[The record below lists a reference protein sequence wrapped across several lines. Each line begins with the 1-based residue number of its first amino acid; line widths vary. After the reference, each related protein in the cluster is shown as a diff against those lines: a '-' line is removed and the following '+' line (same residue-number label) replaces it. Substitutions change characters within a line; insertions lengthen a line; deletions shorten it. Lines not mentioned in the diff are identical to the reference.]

1 MKGTRTLLRLY
12 LTLVLRGVAA
22 LPGLLYL
29 KWTRSPRAEGYLL
42 ERAARWG
49 RASVAAAG
57 ARVRVEGAER
67 VPAEGPV
74 VYVANH
80 QGALDIPIIMGYLP
94 GVPAFVAKREL
105 FRIPILGFWMR
116 TLGCVGL
123 DRANPR
129 AARDQLREAAEN
141 VRAGRRVVIFPE
153 GTRSRDPEGRMGPF
167 KRGSLKLAA
176 DAGATVVPVT
186 LEGSRFL
193 LAERPSADF
202 DGEVRLIV
210 GEPVAVPAL
219 DAPALKA
226 LPERLHDVIDEAR
239 RRNAYGPADAAVGEA
254 V

>member
-1 MKGTRTLLRLY
+1 VKGTRTLWRLY
-12 LTLVLRGVAA
+12 LTLVLRGMAA

-29 KWTRSPRAEGYLL
+29 RWTRSPRAEGYLL
-42 ERAARWG
+42 DRAARWG
-49 RASVAAAG
+49 RASVTAAG

-67 VPAEGPV
+67 IPTEGPV

-80 QGALDIPIIMGYLP
+80 QGALDIPIMMGFLP

-123 DRANPR
+123 DRDNPR
-129 AARDQLREAAEN
+129 AARDQLREAAEH
-141 VRAGRRVVIFPE
+141 VRDGRRVVIFPE

-176 DAGATVVPVT
+176 EAGATVVPVT

-193 LAERPSADF
+193 LADRRPNDF
-202 DGEVRLIV
+202 EGEVRLIV
-210 GEPVAVPAL
+210 GEPVAVPSL
-219 DAPALKA
+219 DAPALRA
-226 LPERLHDVIDEAR
+226 LPDRLFSAIDAERRSH
-239 RRNAYGPADAAVGEA
+239 AYGRSDVEEAAA
-254 V
+254 Q

>member
-1 MKGTRTLLRLY
+1 VKGYRTLLRLY
-12 LTLVLRGVAA
+12 ATLVLRGVAA

-29 KWTRSPRAEGYLL
+29 KWTRNPRAESYLL
-42 ERAARWG
+42 TRAAKWG
-49 RASVAAAG
+49 RASVKAAG
-57 ARVRVEGAER
+57 GRVRVEGAER

-80 QGALDIPIIMGYLP
+80 QGALDIPIMMGYLP

-105 FRIPILGFWMR
+105 FKIPILGFWMR

-123 DRANPR
+123 DRGNPR
-129 AARDQLREAAEN
+129 AARDQLQEAAAN

-153 GTRSRDPEGRMGPF
+153 GTRSRDPEGKMAPF

-176 DAGATVVPVT
+176 DAQATVVPVT

-193 LAERPSADF
+193 LSKRPAADF
-202 DGEVRLIV
+202 DGEIRLIV

-226 LPERLHDVIDEAR
+226 LPDRLFSTIDEAR
-239 RRNAYGPADAAVGEA
+239 RRNAYGRAEEVETAAR
-254 V
+254 